1 MDVLA
6 GGILVRL
13 CRRKA
18 AHIRETAW
26 GMVLVATRSPGRE
39 ELQFPPAEYVH
50 DIEAPQN
57 VLIGPV
63 GRLYAYTVIHSAT
76 GDEPPRMVAMVDFEP
91 GVRAFGPLLQGEGPP
106 EIDGD
111 VRVVP
116 YALPDGARDYAFRV
130 GHDAPK

>member
-1 MDVLA
+1 MVA

-26 GMVLVATRSPGRE
+26 GMVLVATRSPGRD

-50 DIEAPQN
+50 DDEAPQN
-57 VLIGPV
+57 VLIGPI
-63 GRLYAYTVIHSAT
+63 GRLYAYTVIHSAR
-76 GDEPPRMVAMVDFEP
+76 GDEPPRFLAMVDFEP
-91 GVRAFGPLLQGEGPP
+91 GVRVFGPLLQGGGPP

-111 VRVVP
+111 VLVVP
-116 YALPDGARDYAFRV
+116 YAFPDGARDYAFRA
-130 GHDAPK
+130 GPGAPK